1 MIEIGCKRD
10 IQNKV
15 NALKDNINKANSLT
29 VEEASRQAKEQ
40 EIAYLKL
47 ILDNNKKLIKYT
59 DYYSG
64 ILSHS

>member
-29 VEEASRQAKEQ
+29 VEEASRQAK
-40 EIAYLKL
+40 
-47 ILDNNKKLIKYT
+47 
-59 DYYSG
+59 
-64 ILSHS
+64 